1 MRHHLADPALAAR
14 LLEVEEG
21 ALLAGAPSPLASGGS
36 ASAPRDAALLGQLFE
51 SLVTLSVR
59 CYAQWAEARVH
70 HLRTHDGRR
79 EIDLVV
85 TRGDQ
90 RVVALE
96 VKLSATVEERDVRHL
111 HWLHEQLGDDL
122 LDAAVITTGTQAYRR
137 ADGIAVVPA
146 VLLGA

>member
-1 MRHHLADPALAAR
+1 
-14 LLEVEEG
+14 
-21 ALLAGAPSPLASGGS
+21 
-36 ASAPRDAALLGQLFE
+36 
-51 SLVTLSVR
+51 
-59 CYAQWAEARVH
+59 
-70 HLRTHDGRR
+70 
-79 EIDLVV
+79 
-85 TRGDQ
+85 
-90 RVVALE
+90 VVALE